1 MHYQI
6 PMYDSAWNP
15 ETIDIQCQITGSGGP
30 CTEAIISSG
39 VTSTQTIASYGNFAS
54 DMGDQVVTITDGPL
68 PAATGAT
75 GSVPSTPATPVTS
88 SAAGET
94 ASSGSSTGS
103 SSAASSSPATTG
115 SSVKS
120 STQSVSS
127 SASGSSSSSSKV
139 STGGVPMITGRP
151 QWVIGGAAA
160 AAAAIA
166 AI

>member
-1 MHYQI
+1 MHFQL

-39 VTSTQTIASYGNFAS
+39 TTSTQTITSYGNFAS
-54 DMGDQVVTITDGPL
+54 DVGAQVVTITDGPL
-68 PAATGAT
+68 PAASGAT
-75 GSVPSTPATPVTS
+75 GTIPSTSATPGTN

-94 ASSGSSTGS
+94 GSSDSSTGS
-103 SSAASSSPATTG
+103 SSATSSSPTTTG
-115 SSVKS
+115 SSAKS
-120 STQSVSS
+120 STQSASS
-127 SASGSSSSSSKV
+127 SASSSSNSSSKV

-151 QWVIGGAAA
+151 QWVISGAAI

-166 AI
+166 VI